1 MNTTKLLCR
10 TFDRRKKGYVEWGD
24 VFDALPYAIAA
35 VVMVTTYLYGGYALF
50 ALYHN
55 GLDYTSSLIDAVRDM
70 CVFWF
75 IGMSAML
82 CVFIP
87 LIVLETLKD
96 KYKHKRIVTRKKEK

>member
-10 TFDRRKKGYVEWGD
+10 LFDRRKKGYVEWGD

-35 VVMVTTYLYGGYALF
+35 VVGVAMYLYGGYAIFVLH
-50 ALYHN
+50 HN
-55 GLDYTSSLIDAVRDM
+55 ALDYTFSVIGTVRDI
-70 CVFWF
+70 CGFLFLV
-75 IGMSAML
+75 ISAML

-96 KYKHKRIVTRKKEK
+96 KYKHKRIVTCKKEK

>member
-1 MNTTKLLCR
+1 MNTTELLCR
-10 TFDRRKKGYVEWGD
+10 VFDRRNKGYVEWGD
-24 VFDALPYAIAA
+24 VFYVLPYAIAA
-35 VVMVTTYLYGGYALF
+35 VVGVAMYLYGGYALF

-55 GLDYTSSLIDAVRDM
+55 VLDYTSSLIDAVRDM